1 MSLSQNLGQQETGVT
16 KAGTSSFSRAT
27 RDHYDEGAW
36 AMTLFNSSAHEI
48 IISPDPAERKRRENE
63 PAFIRPSQEGTYL
76 GGLITI
82 LHSIPLARE
91 ALLLRNRFLP
101 NYGHDSQWWNGQPIN
116 LPKIVTMLDAQEGDT
131 DWDDIIYETQRLVA
145 FLDTTIRAFG
155 SSDALANLQCVS
167 QYDRDN
173 AVSRFLEAWQEAAV
187 RADPGN
193 QLGTIFSTTGYKGSL
208 PAEDMD
214 QTEFLLLEPLVEHDP
229 GQTLYNVLDR
239 ALWCDRPDQP
249 LEDAWLETVAEV
261 LVMKLESTQ
270 KPIDVVIPSVF
281 YADRYM
287 ANSREVAREFRTRRL
302 QAYEEMDML
311 DKAIKR
317 CSQSKLTAQTGMSSR
332 DVLETAASAITS
344 KFAISAPGDI
354 NTEYVA
360 KELKTVSAKIEKHL
374 RGLEDKRRRI
384 KEGLREYS
392 KILTEASP
400 DAEPHYK
407 YTLRGVCTQ
416 PHVTYVLRRCDE
428 HGSDDEPSITG
439 EYQWWRFSFSTEDAA
454 IRKAES
460 EGRAKTD
467 FDHAD
472 IIGYTARKVNEAE
485 VLQAAREE
493 SNQVLLVYAN
503 SNAVSMG
510 VEPAPAQLQKFV
522 EKDNKTF
529 ESELQD
535 AEMAQQ
541 QSETQH
547 QSSGTLVGLSLKQK
561 SRLHIADANWQPSLK
576 PEQERT
582 TQNVNVFDYQVPS
595 FNETQE
601 PGQEMQQRNG
611 RPLLSRS
618 STTGPVQPPPS
629 DVDISRPPSRITNCS
644 QSFMAPEN
652 DTVAGATIELLETR
666 LRRLTFL
673 LTGDA
678 NWTGEPTPPTKPAS
692 LDDSISRRLLR
703 LEKDL
708 ERLSRNNS
716 AVRDVL
722 RLHDRFPELFHPAP
736 PGSLPENLTTQNL
749 ASVVLSYAS
758 AFPETASR
766 LTSLNDLPIPDAETS
781 ASLIQL
787 QPRLDQLSK
796 TQEDQARQISELRVR
811 SAKALQR
818 WYEVALVSGG
828 ECWAEWEGRLEDVER
843 EVRREEVVRERREKE
858 L

>member
-16 KAGTSSFSRAT
+16 RAGNTSFSRAT

-48 IISPDPAERKRRENE
+48 IISPDPTDRKRREDE
-63 PAFIRPSQEGTYL
+63 PAFIRPSQESTHL
-76 GGLITI
+76 GGLVTI

-91 ALLLRNRFLP
+91 ALLLRNRALP

-116 LPKIVTMLDAQEGDT
+116 LPKIVTMSEAHEGDT
-131 DWDDIIYETQRLVA
+131 DWDDIIYEAQRLVA
-145 FLDTTIRAFG
+145 FLDTTTRAFG
-155 SSDALANLQCVS
+155 SPDALASLQCIS
-167 QYDRDN
+167 QHDRDS

-187 RADPGN
+187 RADQGN
-193 QLGTIFSTTGYKGSL
+193 QLGTIFSTTGYNG
-208 PAEDMD
+208 PEEDMME
-214 QTEFLLLEPLVEHDP
+214 QKEFHLLEPLVEHDP
-229 GQTLYNVLDR
+229 GQTLYDVLDR
-239 ALWCDRPDQP
+239 AFWCDRPDQP
-249 LEDAWLETVAEV
+249 LEEVWLETLAEV
-261 LVMKLESTQ
+261 LVMKLESSQ
-270 KPIDVVIPSVF
+270 KPIDVIVPPVF

-287 ANSREVAREFRTRRL
+287 ANSRDVAREFRTRRL
-302 QAYEEMDML
+302 QAYEKIDKL
-311 DKAIKR
+311 GKAIKR
-317 CSQSKLTAQTGMSSR
+317 CSQSNLTAQTGMTSR
-332 DVLETAASAITS
+332 DVLEKAASVITS
-344 KFAISAPGDI
+344 KFADSAPSDMDI
-354 NTEYVA
+354 ENVA
-360 KELKTVSAKIEKHL
+360 KALRVVSARIEKQL
-374 RGLEDKRRRI
+374 RGLEDKKQRI
-384 KEGLREYS
+384 KDSLRDYS
-392 KILTEASP
+392 KSLTEATP
-400 DAEPHYK
+400 DAGPHHR
-407 YTLRGVCTQ
+407 YTLRGVCTE
-416 PHVTYVLRRCDE
+416 PHVTYVLKRRDQRVPPNN
-428 HGSDDEPSITG
+428 EPPTTE

-460 EGRAKTD
+460 QGRVKCDSDQT
-467 FDHAD
+467 D
-472 IIGYTARKVNEAE
+472 IIGYTARRVDESE
-485 VLQAAREE
+485 VLRAAREE
-493 SNQVLLVYAN
+493 SSQVLLVYAN
-503 SNAVSMG
+503 TNAIRMQ
-510 VEPAPAQLQKFV
+510 EETAPVQLQKFV
-522 EKDNKTF
+522 ARDNETF

-535 AEMAQQ
+535 AEMAHIPPDTQHHTNTLWQPSPNPEQQ
-541 QSETQH
+541 QS
-547 QSSGTLVGLSLKQK
+547 
-561 SRLHIADANWQPSLK
+561 
-576 PEQERT
+576 

-595 FNETQE
+595 FSETQG
-601 PGQEMQQRNG
+601 PGQEMQEVNG

-618 STTGPVQPPPS
+618 STAGPVQPTLDADMWDARREDEEPQPFTS
-629 DVDISRPPSRITNCS
+629 TIPIDSL
-644 QSFMAPEN
+644 MALEN

-666 LRRLTFL
+666 LRHLTYL

-678 NWTGEPTPPTKPAS
+678 NWTGEPTPPAKPAS

-708 ERLSRNNS
+708 ERLSRNIP

-722 RLHDRFPELFHPAP
+722 SLHDRFPELFRPAP

-766 LTSLNDLPIPDAETS
+766 LSSLNDLPIPDAETS